1 MPEQDVR
8 IALGPVGVAGL
19 LALVTSLVR
28 RSPRLAALGAL
39 AIAADASLPQL
50 RGFAAMRAAPAQPDD
65 IPATPSA
72 V

>member
-8 IALGPVGVAGL
+8 IALGPVGAAGL
-19 LALVTSLVR
+19 LALVASLVR
-28 RSPRLAALGAL
+28 RSRRLAALGAL
-39 AIAADASLPQL
+39 AIAADAMLPQL
-50 RGFAAMRAAPAQPDD
+50 RGFAAMRAAPSEPDD